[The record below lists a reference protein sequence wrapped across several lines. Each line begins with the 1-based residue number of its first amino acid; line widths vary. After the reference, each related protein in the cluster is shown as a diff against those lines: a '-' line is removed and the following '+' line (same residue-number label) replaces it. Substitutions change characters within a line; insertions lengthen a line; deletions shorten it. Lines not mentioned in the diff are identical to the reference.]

1 MRKKNPGKIA
11 ICNMRG
17 TDMPSKDF
25 PHKSWVNIELQD
37 DDNRV
42 IVSIDV
48 DFESF
53 GSTVVGGRSVK
64 CRYVKY

>member
-1 MRKKNPGKIA
+1 MKKRNSGKIA
-11 ICNMRG
+11 IRHMRE

-25 PHKSWVNIELQD
+25 PLKSWVNIELQD

-42 IVSIDV
+42 IVSVDV

-53 GSTVVGGRSVK
+53 GSAVVGGRSVK